1 MTTGKKIGS
10 IIAVIVVILLIAIC
24 YYRYFFVFGEGVK
37 AGELN
42 YVVKKGYIFKTY
54 EGKLIQS
61 GVRSKQAGTLQN
73 NEFEFSIANKEIA
86 DKMMANSG
94 KFYELHYKEYKNTL
108 PWRGFSVYVVDSILT
123 TKDIPQ

>member
-1 MTTGKKIGS
+1 MTTGKKV
-10 IIAVIVVILLIAIC
+10 IAILSTVLLVILAIIC

-61 GVRSKQAGTLQN
+61 GIKSRQTGTLQS
-73 NEFEFSIANKEIA
+73 NEFEFSIANKAIA
-86 DKMMANSG
+86 DQMMANSG
-94 KFYELHYKEYKNTL
+94 KFYELHYKEYKNSL
-108 PWRGFSVYVVDSILT
+108 PWRGFSVYVVDSVLT
-123 TKDIPQ
+123 TRDIQ

>member
-1 MTTGKKIGS
+1 MTTGKK
-10 IIAVIVVILLIAIC
+10 VTLLIAIIAILIIAGLV

-42 YVVKKGYIFKTY
+42 YVVKKGYLFKTY

-61 GVRSKQAGTLQN
+61 GIKSRQTGTLQN

-86 DKMMANSG
+86 EKMMANSG

-123 TKDIPQ
+123 SKDIPQ

>member
-1 MTTGKKIGS
+1 LLTMIS
-10 IIAVIVVILLIAIC
+10 LIVGGLV

-42 YVVKKGYIFKTY
+42 YVVKKGYLFKTY

-61 GVRSKQAGTLQN
+61 GIKSRQTGTLQN

-86 DKMMANSG
+86 EKMMANSG

-123 TKDIPQ
+123 SKDLPQ